1 MLDNQHPGGRYDD
14 KELAEHTKTLRNT
27 PHIKLPNLSKKED
40 YQAWLSEV
48 PLPFENRLL
57 DETTYGTERFDSV
70 EGYKRPKYAE
80 WYKARKVIDFSVLA
94 LSLSRITGHFEAGD
108 GVNPDYL
115 GRELMD
121 RQLQPKEAVT
131 KYVQDI
137 VAMVRRLRLAKG
149 EFVKWEHA
157 SLIISSTLLVLPDL
171 ARKYLLWIN

>member
-94 LSLSRITGHFEAGD
+94 LSLSVGLLTTLKIDSIRDQMEA
-108 GVNPDYL
+108 P
-115 GRELMD
+115 
-121 RQLQPKEAVT
+121 
-131 KYVQDI
+131 
-137 VAMVRRLRLAKG
+137 
-149 EFVKWEHA
+149 
-157 SLIISSTLLVLPDL
+157 S
-171 ARKYLLWIN
+171 LLW